1 MQNIRTLIK
10 PFHDRRT
17 NIVIIGSKESFMQK
31 IKVLTQEMR
40 KLYAFW
46 ANFEKD
52 RQDIVLG
59 KQTGQLKAFR
69 EVTLPKKRHHK
80 EMN

>member
-1 MQNIRTLIK
+1 
-10 PFHDRRT
+10 
-17 NIVIIGSKESFMQK
+17 MQK